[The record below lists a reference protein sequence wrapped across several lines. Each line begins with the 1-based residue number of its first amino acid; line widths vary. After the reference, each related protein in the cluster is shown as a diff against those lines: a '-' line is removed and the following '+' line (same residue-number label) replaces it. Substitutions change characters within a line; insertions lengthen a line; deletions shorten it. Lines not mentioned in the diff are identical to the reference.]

1 MRSQG
6 GALATA
12 PVSLAAPEATHLPD
26 DLNLLQV
33 AVDLE
38 RHDLTRDPA
47 MDGRSNPLCVRDQL
61 SRGGL
66 CS

>member
-1 MRSQG
+1 
-6 GALATA
+6 
-12 PVSLAAPEATHLPD
+12 LAAPEATHLPD